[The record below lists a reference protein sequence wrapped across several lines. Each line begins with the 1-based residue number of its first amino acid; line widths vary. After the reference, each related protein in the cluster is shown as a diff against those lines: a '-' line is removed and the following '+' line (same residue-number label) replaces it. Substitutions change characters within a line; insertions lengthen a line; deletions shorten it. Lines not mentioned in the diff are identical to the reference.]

1 MLAPAPPA
9 PPALVSCLS
18 YHLLPQPLRV
28 EWCDA
33 TARFC
38 LHGGGKQELPELELE
53 ELQRIRTE
61 MQLVGGSNLDIR
73 TLPAHKRGDLASEV
87 DSLIESKLAE
97 QVWHEPTSPPR
108 GETWPWMVL
117 AAAFMDVSERE
128 IFEVR
133 SIGAYVLEKEGVP
146 KEKYEEVHSK
156 VFSWLEV
163 WPGRF
168 ETSYRLSERAKR
180 TLDWGGWWGL
190 VRGRY

>member
-1 MLAPAPPA
+1 MLAPAPA
-9 PPALVSCLS
+9 PPALVPCLS
-18 YHLLPQPLRV
+18 YHLLPQPMRV

-33 TARFC
+33 TGRFC
-38 LHGGGKQELPELELE
+38 LHGGGKQELLEMELE

-97 QVWHEPTSPPR
+97 QVWHEPTSPPKC
-108 GETWPWMVL
+108 ETWPWMVL
-117 AAAFMDVSERE
+117 AAAFRDVSERE

-133 SIGAYVLEKEGVP
+133 SIGTYVLEKKGVP
-146 KEKYEEVHSK
+146 KEKHEEVHSK
-156 VFSWLEV
+156 VFSWLEAC
-163 WPGRF
+163 PGRF
-168 ETSYRLSERAKR
+168 ETSYRLSERAKL

-190 VRGRY
+190 VKGLHV